1 MPIIQHL
8 GTAFA
13 SGGGSPFDNMG
24 NFPNATR
31 VGTTN
36 VIYYGGSGSYTF
48 TDPNGGSSSY
58 RFTVV
63 GGGGATTGDG
73 GGWYGVGGAGGGGC
87 GRGTI
92 QTSNTLNINVAQGGA
107 SPGALGYTDQ
117 NINQNWATQ
126 SATGGNNGINRVYGR
141 GGISN
146 VEYGGSALIY
156 GTGGMPGFYG
166 YYSSLPNI
174 IVSGGGFNGRNG
186 GRGRWHNGGIGY
198 AASGGGVTVSSTFT
212 ENGGTGG
219 CAAHQ
224 STTARDVSP
233 SSLRHPRDGLD
244 IGGTGNTTGQA
255 NCRATVG
262 ESTTLSGAGG
272 GGGSNIDDSYGHPT
286 TSNIAGA
293 AGGQSG
299 LASLLTGTGLT
310 GDGGYGSNYSS
321 NGTSATS
328 GNAGG
333 GHGGFG
339 KDSSGDTWTRTF
351 YGGEGIVVVEWL
363 G

>member
-8 GTAFA
+8 GVFS
-13 SGGGSPFDNMG
+13 SGAASPFEDMS

-31 VGTTN
+31 VGTTD

-48 TDPNGGSSSY
+48 TDPNGGASSY

-73 GGWYGVGGAGGGGC
+73 GGWYGVTGGGGGGC

-92 QTSNTLNINVAQGGA
+92 QTSNSLTIEVAEGGA
-107 SPGALGYTDQ
+107 SPGALGITDQ
-117 NINQNWATQ
+117 SINQTWAVG
-126 SATGGNNGINRVYGR
+126 SASNGHNGINRVHGR
-141 GGISN
+141 GGVSS
-146 VEYGGSALIY
+146 VKYGGTSLIY
-156 GTGGMPGFYG
+156 GTGGMPGLYG
-166 YYSSLPNI
+166 YYSTINSSFFGWI
-174 IVSGGGFNGRNG
+174 SAGFNGKNG
-186 GRGRWHNGGIGY
+186 GRGRWHNGGTGY
-198 AASGGGVTVSSTFT
+198 AASGGGVTVSSVFT

-224 STTARDVSP
+224 SSAALGLSAGD
-233 SSLRHPRDGLD
+233 RHPRDGIN
-244 IGGTGNTTGQA
+244 IGGTGNTTGQQ
-255 NCRATVG
+255 NQRGTTG
-262 ESTTLSGAGG
+262 EPTTLSGAGG
-272 GGGSNIDDSYGHPT
+272 GGGSNSDDSYGHPT
-286 TSNIAGA
+286 ASNIAGA

-310 GDGGYGSNYSS
+310 GSGGNGSNYGS

-339 KDSSGDTWTRTF
+339 KDSIGDTWTRTF